1 MKVKAI
7 ERNVAFNKDAK
18 EPKWAYVMQPE
29 YYGQLD
35 VDKVVEQA
43 AQASG
48 LAKGVLLASL
58 SAYGSVVKTWA
69 TEGHTIPIP
78 GLGSM
83 RFGLRSTA
91 VDDVTKVSA
100 SLITSRRVI
109 FIPNT
114 DIKQALANTG
124 ISITCYD
131 HTGKVVKT
139 VTSKDKN
146 DAEDNEGD
154 NTQNGGGTDAYLT
167 KEILHTTIDAQ
178 GGTDCREHR
187 DGNLEDY
194 FPRFLSY
201 YHS

>member
-43 AQASG
+43 AQ
-48 LAKGVLLASL
+48 
-58 SAYGSVVKTWA
+58 AYGSVVKTWA

-146 DAEDNEGD
+146 DVEDNEGD
-154 NTQNGGGTDAYLT
+154 NTQNGGSTS
-167 KEILHTTIDAQ
+167 
-178 GGTDCREHR
+178 GGNTGDQTSG
-187 DGNLEDY
+187 GNTEGGNTEGGNTEGGSTGDNGHVNL
-194 FPRFLSY
+194 
-201 YHS
+201 